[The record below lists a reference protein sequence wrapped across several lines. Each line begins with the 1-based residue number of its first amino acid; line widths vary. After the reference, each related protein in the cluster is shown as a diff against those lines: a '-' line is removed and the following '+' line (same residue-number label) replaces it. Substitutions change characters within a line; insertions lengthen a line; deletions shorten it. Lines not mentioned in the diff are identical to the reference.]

1 MTVNKAT
8 VLIVEDETSIRDFLR
23 VSFEAENLKVVEATD
38 GATAIAAA
46 HRYRPDLYVLDLGL
60 PDKDGIEVLRELR
73 RWTTNPIVVVTA
85 RSQEDEK
92 VMALDAGADD
102 YLTKP
107 FGVHELKARIR
118 VALRHLTS
126 QSGADAAPI
135 LFLGDVKVDLETRRI
150 TKGEQE
156 IHLTP
161 TEFNLLA
168 MLARAPGKVI
178 TQRALLIE
186 VWGAAYERE
195 THYLRIY
202 MKQLRQK
209 LEPDPSTPKYLITE
223 TGVGYRLITS

>member
-209 LEPDPSTPKYLITE
+209 LEPDPRTPKYLITE